1 MAQAQTITDLGFTSM
16 GQHMYLVHVTEVKLT
31 TGTGTSS
38 DTGFGTVNVP
48 CDQIQ
53 GIIAQSTKMEATT
66 DYVLNHDYTFSGNTI
81 TIAVK
86 KQQISGATHTWVA
99 AETDDISDSVYD
111 ILVFGV

>member
-16 GQHMYLVHVTEVKLT
+16 GQHMYLVHVTGVEL
-31 TGTGTSS
+31 S
-38 DTGFGTVNVP
+38 DEGGAGTVNVP

-53 GIIAQSTKMEATT
+53 GIIAQSTKMAATN

-86 KQQISGATHTWVA
+86 KQKISETRTWGKAATA
-99 AETDDISDSVYD
+99 DIAGSVYD
-111 ILVFGV
+111 FLVFGI